1 VWRRASEL
9 TSSSREYLGYYSNHG
24 RTIAC
29 CDHWGRSVC
38 HKAFRVNIRMS
49 WRADVFRYL
58 WSPDCAGT
66 GKGQLLAVLPVCLSR
81 SPSDIEKLLPEDVFR
96 RLRDCQP
103 DPTLDSK
110 ERKCESVLLRDGKTG
125 ETMVEP
131 HFPGIRRL
139 NIQKTKNMW
148 AKNVNVKV
156 HQLSNCLFPS
166 PRLPMQVTY

>member
-1 VWRRASEL
+1 MSPCGNVTRVHCTGEL
-9 TSSSREYLGYYSNHG
+9 SDRFAQNGISYVVLDRETHPRDRNWGV
-24 RTIAC
+24 TI
-29 CDHWGRSVC
+29 
-38 HKAFRVNIRMS
+38 S
-49 WRADVFRYL
+49 W
-58 WSPDCAGT
+58 SHP
-66 GKGQLLAVLPVCLSR
+66 
-81 SPSDIEKLLPEDVFR
+81 DIEKLLPEDVFK

-103 DPTLDSK
+103 DPSLDSK

-148 AKNVNVKV
+148 AKNVNIKV